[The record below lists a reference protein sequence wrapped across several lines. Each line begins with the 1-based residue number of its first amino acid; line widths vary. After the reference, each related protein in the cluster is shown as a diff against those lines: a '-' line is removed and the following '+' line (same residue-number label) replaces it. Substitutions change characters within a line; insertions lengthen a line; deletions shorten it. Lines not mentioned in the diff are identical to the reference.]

1 MNLGKYSADIT
12 HGSTSTAPHRKSVR
26 LKGYDYTS
34 EGFYFV
40 TICTKDR
47 NCYFGE
53 VIAGEMQLSEMGLVA
68 YQGWKAESTLIK
80 ILGSVKVAILF
91 FLLTLSASVL
101 PQTNEPIVMIIIVGH
116 DLLQVKG
123 GHRLHRFWYS

>member
-1 MNLGKYSADIT
+1 
-12 HGSTSTAPHRKSVR
+12 
-26 LKGYDYTS
+26 
-34 EGFYFV
+34 
-40 TICTKDR
+40 
-47 NCYFGE
+47 
-53 VIAGEMQLSEMGLVA
+53 MQLSEMVLVA
-68 YQGWKAESTLIK
+68 NQGWKAESTLIK

-101 PQTNEPIVMIIIVGH
+101 PQTNEPIVMIIIVGN